1 MNYEYQIKF
10 SLSIL
15 LIEKHDHILLNAFV
29 RQRLF
34 SVTGKYVLLYA
45 ALVVKFTQE
54 LYKTLVS
61 QTLLGGKFL
70 LLSLS
75 GDVGRLVQ
83 FVQQCRALP
92 HYVNIGW
99 RGQK

>member
-1 MNYEYQIKF
+1 M
-10 SLSIL
+10 
-15 LIEKHDHILLNAFV
+15 

-34 SVTGKYVLLYA
+34 SVTGKYVLLST

-54 LYKTLVS
+54 LYKTLVC
-61 QTLLGGKFL
+61 QMLLGGKFL
-70 LLSLS
+70 LLSLNS